1 MVHVDDCLL
10 FSKSD
15 STLDDLITSLK
26 QEFILAV
33 EGDVRAFL
41 GIDIKRHPDGR
52 IEMVQPGLI
61 RNIVADCSLQDS
73 SHTHNT
79 RSETRILQHDPLGP
93 PREHTCNYCSIV
105 GVLKYLSITTLPDIA
120 YSAHQCARFSNC
132 PRHSHELAVC

>member
-1 MVHVDDCLL
+1 VVHVDDCLL

-52 IEMVQPGLI
+52 LEIC
-61 RNIVADCSLQDS
+61 NIVADCSLQDS
-73 SHTHNT
+73 SNTHNT

-93 PREHTCNYCSIV
+93 PREHT
-105 GVLKYLSITTLPDIA
+105 
-120 YSAHQCARFSNC
+120 
-132 PRHSHELAVC
+132 